1 MIFLPRSSLS
11 PHIFTQL
18 CNRGGHRNVPSIRP
32 TSDALH
38 ALPSPSPLSPFF
50 APTCTSQTLPP
61 SFPFYARDERTSF
74 LSLSPSLSF
83 SLFQQRLQETDTSLF
98 QCSKSE
104 FLSSIGSGCFFFFFF
119 FFFQMTRSS
128 FCERFKMRFLEVCFF
143 LEVS

>member
-1 MIFLPRSSLS
+1 MIFLPRSSLP

-18 CNRGGHRNVPSIRP
+18 CNRGGHRNVPSIRS

-50 APTCTSQTLPP
+50 APTCASQTLPP

-98 QCSKSE
+98 QCSKPE
-104 FLSSIGSGCFFFFFF
+104 FLSSIGSGCFFF

>member
-1 MIFLPRSSLS
+1 MIFLPRSSLP

-18 CNRGGHRNVPSIRP
+18 CNRGGHRNVPSIRS

-50 APTCTSQTLPP
+50 APTCASQTLPP

-74 LSLSPSLSF
+74 LSLSLSLSLSF

-119 FFFQMTRSS
+119 QMTRSS